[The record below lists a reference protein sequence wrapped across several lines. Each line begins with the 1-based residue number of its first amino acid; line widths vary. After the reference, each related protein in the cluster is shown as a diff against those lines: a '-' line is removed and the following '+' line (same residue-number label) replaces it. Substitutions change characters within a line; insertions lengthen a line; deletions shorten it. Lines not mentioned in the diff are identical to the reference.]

1 LLQVYVHLASR
12 IGQPVDRPW
21 IGVQVILPEGCAL
34 PDVDPAI
41 RAVVEAEV
49 DRLPQFRSELIR
61 GAHPVC

>member
-1 LLQVYVHLASR
+1 M
-12 IGQPVDRPW
+12 
-21 IGVQVILPEGCAL
+21 QVILPDGGAL
-34 PDVDPAI
+34 PDVDPVI